1 MKAVLNAIPDAIS
14 EREQISG
21 SIRYAEPGE
30 FTRRAF
36 YNDRLDLTE
45 VEALGD
51 ILSAETEQQRQLAT
65 RGIANLAKEYELWRQ
80 ILVYARSELEALI
93 DFSEDQHF
101 DESPRKLLASVR
113 KQIEELR
120 EKMLIHIKNSFRGE
134 LLRNGISVAL
144 LGAPNAGKSTLLN
157 TIVGREAAIVSEKE
171 GTTRDIVEVGVDIGG
186 FFCRFSDL
194 AGLREVAAQG
204 NEMNIGDIEL
214 EGMRRARERVLNADV
229 VIIVLSA
236 EDQNMTAAVAQ
247 AYRACNSDAQQ
258 AIIVLTKSDLLQEPQ
273 AIWMN
278 NETMIHQQGEQHR
291 IAKPQFLVS
300 CKQAQFA
307 KDNHLMDQQDP
318 GGIQAFLQGLQ
329 RVFQQ
334 MTSVVGA
341 EGQDRPIDKSMWEQS
356 LGVSERQRI
365 LLQTCLKSLEAFL
378 ESATSPKI
386 DDHSAALEE
395 EEAEVDIV
403 VAAENLRTA
412 ADCLAKVTGKGQTGD
427 VEEILGVVF
436 EK

>member
-1 MKAVLNAIPDAIS
+1 MNAVLNAIPDAIP
-14 EREQISG
+14 EREQIPG

-36 YNDRLDLTE
+36 YNDRLDLSE

-65 RGIANLAKEYELWRQ
+65 RGIANLTKEYELWRQ
-80 ILVYARSELEALI
+80 LLVYARGELEALI

-113 KQIEELR
+113 KQIEQLR
-120 EKMLIHIKNSFRGE
+120 ETILLYIKNSFRGE

-157 TIVGREAAIVSEKE
+157 TIVGREAAIVNEKE

-186 FFCRFSDL
+186 FFCRLSDL
-194 AGLREVAAQG
+194 AGLREIAAEG
-204 NEMNIGDIEL
+204 NEMHIGDIEL

-236 EDQNMTAAVAQ
+236 EAQNMTAAVAQ
-247 AYRACNSDAQQ
+247 AYTACNSDAQQ
-258 AIIVLTKSDLLQEPQ
+258 TIIVVTKSDLLQEPQ

-278 NETMIHQQGEQHR
+278 NETMIHQQGEQHSN
-291 IAKPQFLVS
+291 AKPQFLVS

-307 KDNHLMDQQDP
+307 KDNHLTDHEDP

-334 MTSVVGA
+334 MTSAVGA
-341 EGQDRPIDKSMWEQS
+341 EGQDRSIDKSMWEQS
-356 LGVSERQRI
+356 LGVSERQRS
-365 LLQTCLKSLEAFL
+365 LLQTCLKSLDAFL
-378 ESATSPKI
+378 DSATSPEV
-386 DDHSAALEE
+386 DDHSGAL

-403 VAAENLRTA
+403 VAAENLRAA
-412 ADCLAKVTGKGQTGD
+412 ADCLAKVTGKATGD